1 MAGLRDALRAL
12 KGIRAFHGSPH
23 DFERFSLD
31 AIGTGEGAQ
40 AYGHGLYF
48 AENEAVAR
56 GYRDQISKDWRRTG
70 TGDLFAPSSLEHLN
84 VRVRATNG
92 ELDNAIET
100 ARSVLAREDMPEAT
114 RAMAR
119 RDLARLEEIQASGG
133 LEPHQGHMYEVNI
146 DAAPEEFLDWDAPI
160 YRQSETVLNGL
171 RSLGAETERRSRYSV
186 APSATGRRWTVRN
199 VWGDAVGSYKTRE
212 AADAAA
218 EAGSDS
224 FNKGGGMLAYTN
236 VGGNSA
242 YPHLDKGA
250 ASQRLRDV
258 GIRGIRYLDQG
269 SRAAGSGSRNYTV
282 FDDSLVNIVRK
293 YAVPGAIGLGSG
305 GLTLREALAD
315 RMT

>member
-119 RDLARLEEIQASGG
+119 RDLARLEEIQAGGG
-133 LEPHQGHMYEVNI
+133 LEPHQGRMYEVNLN
-146 DAAPEEFLDWDAPI
+146 AAPDEFLDWDAPLAQQGE
-160 YRQSETVLNGL
+160 RVTTAANRMLDPGWDSNAGW
-171 RSLGAETERRSRYSV
+171 AEGWKPTGEDLIGPHRGTEGQRR
-186 APSATGRRWTVRN
+186 AN
-199 VWGDAVGSYKTRE
+199 V
-212 AADAAA
+212 
-218 EAGSDS
+218 
-224 FNKGGGMLAYTN
+224 
-236 VGGNSA
+236 
-242 YPHLDKGA
+242 
-250 ASQRLRDV
+250 LRDV
-258 GIRGIRYLDQG
+258 GIKGIRYLDQG
-269 SRAAGSGSRNYTV
+269 SRGNARWIVRHPKGGVNEFADEASARTFAARYPDDGYVVEPPRQSRNYTV
-282 FDDSLVNIVRK
+282 LDDSIIDVLRK
-293 YAVPGAIGLGSG
+293 YAVPGAVGLGG
-305 GLTLREALAD
+305 GGITLREALAD